1 MKKILLTTAIIFMAL
16 CSNAQTGDAL
26 RDKLDSIFTFI
37 DKTQIPTGYLK
48 EYGSEMVPLHLFN
61 GLVTDSNSIE
71 SLDILRYA
79 YADLATAKIVTTLPT
94 MLPLSN
100 FNTSLDTARNQGNS
114 TVAVL
119 FGQYAS
125 LIPTAL
131 SQNLL
136 SVNNEQFYDVAG
148 RSQSPYLQNNLFAAA
163 ATEKY
168 FTDTVKLKWST
179 ALYYSNSNASL
190 LSLSIDFKDGNGYQ
204 AITNSGISKVYTD
217 STGSKPVVYKAVFS
231 NGLTL
236 YCNSSITVKVTTG
249 FSARYVDTDT
259 YGVTININS
268 LPGASAYNDFQDK
281 LQIRYSV
288 KNLTRTNS
296 DPALRKL
303 RKPIIYV

>member
-1 MKKILLTTAIIFMAL
+1 
-16 CSNAQTGDAL
+16 
-26 RDKLDSIFTFI
+26 
-37 DKTQIPTGYLK
+37 
-48 EYGSEMVPLHLFN
+48 MVPLHLFD
-61 GLVTDSNSIE
+61 GLLTDSNTVE

-79 YADLATAKIVTTLPT
+79 YADLATAKIVTALPA
-94 MLPLSN
+94 MQPLTS
-100 FNTSLDTARNQGNS
+100 FNTNLDTDRNQGNS

-125 LIPTAL
+125 LKPTAL

-136 SVNNEQFYDVAG
+136 SVNNQQFYDVAG
-148 RSQSPYLQNNLFAAA
+148 RSQTPYLQNNLFAAA

-168 FTDTVKLKWST
+168 FTDTVRLKWNT
-179 ALYYSNSNASL
+179 VFYYSNTSTSL
-190 LSLSIDFKDGNGYQ
+190 LIVSIDFKDGSGYQ
-204 AITNSGISKVYTD
+204 FITSSGVTKIYTD

-236 YCNSSITVKVTTG
+236 YCHSSITVKVTTG
-249 FSARYVDTDT
+249 FSGRYVDTDP
-259 YGVTININS
+259 YRVTLNINS
-268 LPGASAYNDFQDK
+268 LPGAAAYNDFQDK

-303 RKPIIYV
+303 RKPIIYVEGYDVRGKNGILALVRGTP